1 MLDLIKKYLVPACAT
16 LLAVVAFFLLFG
28 KCVGMG
34 DASWNGFEIIFGAK
48 SENTQ
53 VLVFSFGALLAL
65 ILVVAGI
72 ALVWL
77 NMVPFNHF
85 ISAGLLLVG
94 AILLF
99 CFPQFASLTEAGEK
113 WLKTLNGFS
122 GLLGGGELK
131 FAAKGCLI
139 VAGILNIL
147 AAGVIGTKDYLN
159 VLVNK
164 YIK

>member
-28 KCVGMG
+28 KCVGIV
-34 DASWNGFEIIFGAK
+34 DAEVEYNGFQVIFGANEEK
-48 SENTQ
+48 
-53 VLVFSFGALLAL
+53 VKLLGFSFPAFLAFLFL
-65 ILVVAGI
+65 IAGI

-99 CFPQFASLTEAGEK
+99 CFPSFINIAKE
-113 WLKTLNGFS
+113 
-122 GLLGGGELK
+122 GLGQIGK
-131 FAAKGCLI
+131 FADYNARACLI
-139 VAGILNIL
+139 ISGILNIL
-147 AAGVIGTKDYLN
+147 AAGVIGAKDYLN
-159 VLVNK
+159 ALVNK
-164 YIK
+164 YVK

>member
-28 KCVGMG
+28 KCVGVV
-34 DASWNGFEIIFGAK
+34 DAEGGYNGFQVIFGAK
-48 SENTQ
+48 EEN
-53 VLVFSFGALLAL
+53 VKLLGFSFPAFLAFLFL
-65 ILVVAGI
+65 IAGI

-85 ISAGLLLVG
+85 ISAGLLLVA

-99 CFPQFASLTEAGEK
+99 CFPSFI
-113 WLKTLNGFS
+113 NV
-122 GLLGGGELK
+122 
-131 FAAKGCLI
+131 AKEGWGQIGKLVDYNARACLI
-139 VAGILNIL
+139 ISGILNIL
-147 AAGVIGTKDYLN
+147 AAGVIGAKDYLN

-164 YIK
+164 YVK